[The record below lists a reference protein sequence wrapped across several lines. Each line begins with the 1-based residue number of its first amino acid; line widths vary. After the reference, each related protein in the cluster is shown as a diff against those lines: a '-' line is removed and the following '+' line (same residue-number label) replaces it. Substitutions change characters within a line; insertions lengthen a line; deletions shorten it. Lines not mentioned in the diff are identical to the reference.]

1 MSSIEPDLHGFVG
14 RHLDGGY
21 VVEAAVGEGGHG
33 VVYRARRGDTAER
46 VAIKVLKIPADS
58 TEEKRRGFVARFREE
73 ARLLARLD
81 HPAVVRALDSG
92 VATTPTGEVLPWT
105 AFEWVEGRS
114 LTRWLSERDNA
125 PLRPRAALSLL
136 RPVFEA
142 LSLAHSM
149 GIVHRDIKPDN
160 IMVIERA
167 GGFTTRVLDF
177 GIAKTMQPGEAAV
190 TTGETRTN
198 SPVRCFS
205 QEYAAPEQLSGLRT
219 GPWTDVHGLA
229 LVLTETIVG
238 RRAYEGENTMALMA
252 AALSPLRPTPRALEV
267 DIGAW
272 EHIVAKALSLQANER
287 YTNAGEM
294 LAALD
299 AATPS
304 LVPPPPQARDGAIE
318 TPAPPPQA
326 DVTRDEARGEAR
338 DDDRRRRAAI
348 VVLALSVACA
358 VAAAVLALR

>member
-21 VVEAAVGEGGHG
+21 EVEAVVGEGGHG
-33 VVYRARRGDTAER
+33 VVYRAHRGETSER

-58 TEEKRRGFVARFREE
+58 TEEKRRGFVERFRDE
-73 ARLLARLD
+73 ARMLARLD

-92 VATTPTGEVLPWT
+92 VAATPTGEVLPWT
-105 AFEWVEGRS
+105 AFEWVDGRS

-252 AALSPLRPTPRALEV
+252 AALSPLRPTPGALEV

-272 EHIVAKALSLQANER
+272 EHIIAKALSLQANER

-304 LVPPPPQARDGAIE
+304 LVPPPPRSSEEAIA
-318 TPAPPPQA
+318 TPAPTTPLVA
-326 DVTRDEARGEAR
+326 IRDDAR
-338 DDDRRRRAAI
+338 DDEPERDGGHRVAFVI
-348 VVLALSVACA
+348 LALSVVCA
-358 VAAAVLALR
+358 VAAAILALR